1 MKACI
6 TFKIYIMELEVRKP
20 NGYETSDTSNSNL
33 LHELT
38 LEIRKRL
45 SRVTDLAVSFDNSLN
60 ETLELDTDMECYFTD
75 FCALNDLNRIE
86 LLTLAAVLVSYTHP
100 TFYFSLFN
108 AISKKPNNVFGGY
121 NDLDTGV
128 VYPTIQTLE
137 FILYNSSNG
146 GRRSV
151 LLKSKLFKRGIII
164 SKPLPNVFIPNN
176 PVNYVVSISDEHL
189 SYFFSGT
196 YSEPE
201 FSQTFPAKKINAKL
215 NWSDLVV
222 DSTTMQQ
229 IEELISWQQY
239 QTKVL
244 GDWELDRIIKPGYR
258 ALFHG
263 PPGTGKTLTASLIG
277 NELRM
282 DVYQID
288 LSMVVSKY
296 IGETE
301 KNLSALFDRAKNKNW
316 ILFFDEADA
325 LFGKRSDVKDSHDR
339 YANQQVSYL
348 LQRVED
354 YSGIVILATN
364 LKGNIDK
371 AFSRRFQNIIK
382 FNMPDSVQREKLWR
396 NSFSSRTVFEHE
408 LVIPDLAKSYELS
421 GGSIINVVQYASL
434 KAAERGNNVILYNDV
449 KTAILREMHK
459 DGRTP
464 S

>member
-1 MKACI
+1 
-6 TFKIYIMELEVRKP
+6 
-20 NGYETSDTSNSNL
+20 
-33 LHELT
+33 
-38 LEIRKRL
+38 
-45 SRVTDLAVSFDNSLN
+45 
-60 ETLELDTDMECYFTD
+60 
-75 FCALNDLNRIE
+75 
-86 LLTLAAVLVSYTHP
+86 
-100 TFYFSLFN
+100 
-108 AISKKPNNVFGGY
+108 
-121 NDLDTGV
+121 
-128 VYPTIQTLE
+128 
-137 FILYNSSNG
+137 
-146 GRRSV
+146 
-151 LLKSKLFKRGIII
+151 
-164 SKPLPNVFIPNN
+164 
-176 PVNYVVSISDEHL
+176 
-189 SYFFSGT
+189 
-196 YSEPE
+196 
-201 FSQTFPAKKINAKL
+201 
-215 NWSDLVV
+215 
-222 DSTTMQQ
+222 
-229 IEELISWQQY
+229 
-239 QTKVL
+239 
-244 GDWELDRIIKPGYR
+244 
-258 ALFHG
+258 
-263 PPGTGKTLTASLIG
+263 
-277 NELRM
+277 M

-364 LKGNIDK
+364 LKGNIDR